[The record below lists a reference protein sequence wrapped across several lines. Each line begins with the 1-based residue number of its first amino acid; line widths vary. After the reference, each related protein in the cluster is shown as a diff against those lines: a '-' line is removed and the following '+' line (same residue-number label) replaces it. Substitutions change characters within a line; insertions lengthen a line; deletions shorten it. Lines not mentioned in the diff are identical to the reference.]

1 MKHEKDI
8 ARFIRNGD
16 FELTE
21 EGVLIHSAI
30 MARHY
35 GRYVHSVNGG
45 QDVRIDHNLIPA
57 EGIAHVLNTVW
68 GAEAKQATWYV
79 ALFSGNV
86 TPGANWTAANFAAAA
101 TEITSLT
108 EGYSQA
114 TRPEFVDAAASGGVL
129 GNLAARAVFSIVC
142 TSALNIYGAA
152 LLSSSVRGG
161 TSGIL
166 SSASRYAS
174 VRTVANGDSYE
185 VGYEVELTDS

>member
-1 MKHEKDI
+1 MKYEKDI

-16 FELTE
+16 FEETP
-21 EGVLIHSAI
+21 EGLLIHSSI
-30 MARHY
+30 LGR
-35 GRYVHSVNGG
+35 GRYVHSVNG
-45 QDVRIDHNLIPA
+45 QDERIDYNLIPA
-57 EGIAHVLNTVW
+57 EGIAHVLNTIW
-68 GAEAKQATWYV
+68 GAESKVATWYV

-86 TPGANWTAANFAAAA
+86 TPASTWTAANFTSNA

-114 TRPEFVDAAASGGVL
+114 TRPEFVDAAASGGVI
-129 GNLAARAVFSIVC
+129 GNLASRAVFSIVC
-142 TSALNIYGAA
+142 SSTLNIYGAA
-152 LLSSSVRGG
+152 LLSSNVRGG

-166 SSASRYAS
+166 SSASRYAT